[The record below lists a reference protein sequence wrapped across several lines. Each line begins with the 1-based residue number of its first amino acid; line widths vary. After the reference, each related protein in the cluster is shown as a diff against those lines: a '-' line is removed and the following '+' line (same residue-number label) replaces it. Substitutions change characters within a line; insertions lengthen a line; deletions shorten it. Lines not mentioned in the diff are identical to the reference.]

1 MLIHTKYL
9 LSQKNNKKKTHF
21 RLNEVSLRAVACLL
35 IIQHNQALKTKNM
48 RPSTGRIFFIM
59 SIMLLFQKF
68 LVMKPKSS

>member
-1 MLIHTKYL
+1 M
-9 LSQKNNKKKTHF
+9 
-21 RLNEVSLRAVACLL
+21 NEVSLRVVACHL

-68 LVMKPKSS
+68 LVLKPKSS

>member
-1 MLIHTKYL
+1 M
-9 LSQKNNKKKTHF
+9 
-21 RLNEVSLRAVACLL
+21 NEMSLRVVACLL
-35 IIQHNQALKTKNM
+35 IIQHNQTLKTKNM